1 MINEYLNKFRN
12 WYLTYYT
19 EITWFL
25 IGWLIMAA
33 MDALSKGQYVTA
45 LVDIILAGA
54 NYAFSKRPPQ

>member
-1 MINEYLNKFRN
+1 MNKFRN

-33 MDALSKGQYVTA
+33 MDALSKGQYTTA
-45 LVDIILAGA
+45 LVDVILAGV
-54 NYAFSKRPPQ
+54 NYAFSKRT